1 MKKIFFGLGISLF
14 LLLILGFFVISAQN
28 PALNTSLE
36 QEVQATVDTV
46 SSGNLSTQVYEYV
59 LNFVQKRGVVPSEIS
74 MVKEVDFDSLP
85 KEVNIENVGDH
96 NLAIYQIDFTEN
108 GVKDKVYVISYS
120 VEKLRA
126 QGDLIIAHD
135 KRQFLN
141 FGFSG
146 TMTSSDFLKTA
157 TGVKG
162 SLEKGYVMVRDGSI
176 TAVSTNIE
184 VLQNNTGSLE
194 IIVYRNGKPIGFGNT
209 LSTDMLGV
217 KKDYDV
223 QSKGIVTFQAGD
235 VISVYIKGEGNV
247 IWSDVVTMVEIT
259 TVN

>member
-108 GVKDKVYVISYS
+108 GVKDKV
-120 VEKLRA
+120 
-126 QGDLIIAHD
+126 
-135 KRQFLN
+135 
-141 FGFSG
+141 
-146 TMTSSDFLKTA
+146 
-157 TGVKG
+157 
-162 SLEKGYVMVRDGSI
+162 
-176 TAVSTNIE
+176 
-184 VLQNNTGSLE
+184 
-194 IIVYRNGKPIGFGNT
+194 
-209 LSTDMLGV
+209 
-217 KKDYDV
+217 
-223 QSKGIVTFQAGD
+223 
-235 VISVYIKGEGNV
+235 
-247 IWSDVVTMVEIT
+247 
-259 TVN
+259 

>member
-1 MKKIFFGLGISLF
+1 MKKIFFGLGMSLF

-28 PALNTSLE
+28 SSLNTSLG

-108 GVKDKVYVISYS
+108 GVKDEVYVISYS

-194 IIVYRNGKPIGFGNT
+194 IIVYKNGKPIGFGNT
-209 LSTDMLGV
+209 LSTSTLGV